1 MIKNKRSRCKKWQT
15 NFKVNGTHC
24 QTSKEESFK
33 YRFVGKYLKKTQL
46 AYSGNISKEKV
57 EASLRRT
64 LLAHLKLG
72 QDLFRIISV
81 FGQ

>member
-1 MIKNKRSRCKKWQT
+1 MTNKFQGKQNTLSDIK
-15 NFKVNGTHC
+15 
-24 QTSKEESFK
+24 KECFN

-46 AYSGNISKEKV
+46 AYSGNISKKKV